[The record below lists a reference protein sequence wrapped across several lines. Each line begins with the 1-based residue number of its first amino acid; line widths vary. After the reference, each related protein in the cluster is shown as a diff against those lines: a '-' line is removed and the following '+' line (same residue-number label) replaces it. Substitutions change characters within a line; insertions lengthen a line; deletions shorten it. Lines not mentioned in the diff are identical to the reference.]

1 MNILIKLTCLV
12 GLVIAPILGNHD
24 SESALLDFNNEN
36 LEIKIQE
43 NKKKEYSVEIKAEN
57 EKTKELLIEVKISG
71 NQKNVMSAVENIT
84 PEINQIID
92 IDS

>member
-1 MNILIKLTCLV
+1 M
-12 GLVIAPILGNHD
+12 GNHD
-24 SESALLDFNNEN
+24 SKSVLLDFNNEN

-57 EKTKELLIEVKISG
+57 EKSKELLIGFKISG
-71 NQKNVMSAVENIT
+71 NQKNVMSAVKNIT
-84 PEINQIID
+84 LEIDQFIN